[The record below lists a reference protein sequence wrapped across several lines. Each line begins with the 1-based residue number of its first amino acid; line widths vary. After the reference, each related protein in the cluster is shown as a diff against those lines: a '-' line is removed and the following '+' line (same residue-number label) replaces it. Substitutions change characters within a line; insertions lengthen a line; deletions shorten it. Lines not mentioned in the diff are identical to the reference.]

1 MLAQR
6 CTSKSIPLK
15 QLLQSHLRVHLSSS
29 LWIALYYL
37 SREYQVQITL
47 RSFVFFLKKKKKI
60 IRMLLHQIYLKVL
73 SDQFFLLFFI
83 DTFAYINFII

>member
-15 QLLQSHLRVHLSSS
+15 LPLQSHLRVHLSGS
-29 LWIALYYL
+29 LWIALYHL

-47 RSFVFFLKKKKKI
+47 RSFVFFLKETKKNHKNAPSSNLPESVKQSI
-60 IRMLLHQIYLKVL
+60 FFAFF
-73 SDQFFLLFFI
+73 FFL
-83 DTFAYINFII
+83 INLLT